1 MEPIPGVQEGS
12 ERGVAARR
20 GGILAGRYHCAP
32 GDPLGME
39 SGSRGMWQRVG
50 WLRVGDAQGWAA
62 VWECDLG
69 GQWGSGGGF
78 KNTALVEAGWY
89 RFGEPRS
96 GCPLGAA

>member
-1 MEPIPGVQEGS
+1 M
-12 ERGVAARR
+12 
-20 GGILAGRYHCAP
+20 
-32 GDPLGME
+32 
-39 SGSRGMWQRVG
+39 SGG
-50 WLRVGDAQGWAA
+50 WLREGGAFWLADITVPLGIHWGWSRGAVACGRGLGGCALGDAQGWAA